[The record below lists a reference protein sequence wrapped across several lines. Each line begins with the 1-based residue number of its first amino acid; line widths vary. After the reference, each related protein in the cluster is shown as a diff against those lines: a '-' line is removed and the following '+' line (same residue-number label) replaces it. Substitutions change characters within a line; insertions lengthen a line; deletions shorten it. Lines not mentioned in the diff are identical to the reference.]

1 MQQMLKVSVASREE
15 STSLGGLLEA
25 GIVLKASQ
33 MLALFIAFTRNLLM
47 TTTSNKILIWT
58 SLV

>member
-25 GIVLKASQ
+25 GTVLKVSH
-33 MLALFIAFTRNLLM
+33 MLALFIVITRNLLM
-47 TTTSNKILIWT
+47 TTSGSKLLMWT
-58 SLV
+58 DLV